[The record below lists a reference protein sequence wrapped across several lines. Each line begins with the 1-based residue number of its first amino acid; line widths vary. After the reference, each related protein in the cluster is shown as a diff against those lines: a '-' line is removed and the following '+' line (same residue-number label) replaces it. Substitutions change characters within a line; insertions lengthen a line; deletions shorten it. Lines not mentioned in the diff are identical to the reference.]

1 MTRVALAAA
10 LTLLPLAAHAQPSF
24 RREIDPFAV
33 LDSVGTRFAQPFL
46 GGFARPRPHLVDL
59 DGDLDLDL
67 VVQETTGRATRF
79 ENMGGGAFAHR
90 TDRFLDGFG
99 AFEWL
104 RFVRF
109 DNDPYP
115 DLLLEQP
122 FGYVQAWRGTAT
134 GAFERVADTVRLAT
148 GRPAF
153 VDRQNLPAVADL
165 TGDGRLD
172 LLYAA
177 VDGSL
182 VFFEGTTPEP
192 SGAPRFL
199 SPVEP
204 YQGIQIVGEFGKDA
218 GTRHGAS
225 ALALHDVDRDGD
237 LDLLWGDF
245 FNASFYLV
253 RNDGTPQAPRLV
265 VTANRFPS
273 PVPFVSSG
281 FNASAFGD
289 LSGDGLA
296 DLVVGVV
303 GGSFGRNR
311 SAEPPLLRFD
321 GLAAP
326 GAFAPPVP
334 LLSTLD
340 LGNSAV
346 PAVADFD
353 GDGDPDLIAGTTDGR
368 LHAFVNTGNTLRPVW
383 HPRQLDAP
391 ADPSRYDAAPTA
403 ADLDG
408 DGQADLVFGAFDG
421 TARWL
426 RRTGAFRFEDGGV
439 LVQPPRA
446 QRLRPA
452 LGDVDGDGDLDLVAG
467 DAGGRTFV
475 YRNTGS
481 RAAPAFALVTETLVP
496 RTLARYAPALADV
509 TGDGRPDL
517 ALGVEATGGVRFFSL
532 PTLDRATPLSDTLE
546 ALPGATPAFFDADGD
561 GDPDLLV
568 GADGG
573 GFVFFRNGGGASGG
587 ASVVVA
593 GVRPQPARAT
603 VRIALTLGTAQPVGA
618 EAFDVLGRCVARV
631 AEAAFDGGAQ
641 TLALDVSAWSPGVY
655 TVRITSG
662 GQIVAAARVVVVR

>member
-1 MTRVALAAA
+1 MIRAVLVVLA
-10 LTLLPLAAHAQPSF
+10 LLPLAVHAQPSF
-24 RREIDPFAV
+24 RREVDPFAV

-46 GGFARPRPHLVDL
+46 GGYARPRPHLVDL

-67 VVQETTGRATRF
+67 VVQEATGRATRF

-90 TDRFLDGFG
+90 TDRFLDGLG

-122 FGYVQAWRGTAT
+122 LGYVQAWRGTAT
-134 GAFERVADTVRLAT
+134 GAFEQVADTVRLAT

-172 LLYAA
+172 MLYAA
-177 VDGSL
+177 VDGGL

-199 SPVEP
+199 APVEP
-204 YQGIQIVGEFGKDA
+204 YQGIHIVGEFGKDA

-225 ALALHDVDRDGD
+225 ALALHDVDGDGD

-253 RNDGTPQAPRLV
+253 RNDGTPQTPRLV
-265 VTANRFPS
+265 VSGNRFPAAL
-273 PVPFVSSG
+273 PFVSSG
-281 FNASAFGD
+281 FNAPAFGD
-289 LSGDGLA
+289 LSGDGIA

-303 GGSFGRNR
+303 GGSFGQNR
-311 SAEPPLLRFD
+311 TADPPLFRFD
-321 GLAAP
+321 GRAAP
-326 GAFAPPVP
+326 GTFAAPVP

-340 LGNSAV
+340 LGDGAV

-353 GDGDPDLIAGTTDGR
+353 DDGVPDLIAGTTQGR
-368 LHAFVNTGNTLRPVW
+368 LRAFVNIGNTLRPVW
-383 HPRQLDAP
+383 QPVALDVP
-391 ADPSRYDAAPTA
+391 FDPNRYAAAPTI

-408 DGQADLVFGAFDG
+408 DGQADLVVGAFDG

-475 YRNTGS
+475 YRNTGT

-496 RTLARYAPALADV
+496 RSLLRYAPALADV
-509 TGDGRPDL
+509 TGDGRVDL
-517 ALGVEATGGVRFFSL
+517 ALGVEATGGVRFFTL
-532 PTLDRATPLSDTLE
+532 PSIDRAVPLPDTLE

-573 GFVFFRNGGGASGG
+573 GFVFFRNGGASSGA
-587 ASVVVA
+587 AAVVA
-593 GVRPQPARAT
+593 GVHPQPART
-603 VRIALTLGTAQPVGA
+603 VAHLVLALGTAQTVGA
-618 EAFDVLGRCVARV
+618 EAFDVLGRRVARLN
-631 AEAAFDGGAQ
+631 ETPLDGGAQ
-641 TLALDVSAWSPGVY
+641 TLAFDVSAWPPGVY
-655 TVRITSG
+655 TVRVTSG
-662 GQIVAAARVVVVR
+662 GQTVAAARIVVVR